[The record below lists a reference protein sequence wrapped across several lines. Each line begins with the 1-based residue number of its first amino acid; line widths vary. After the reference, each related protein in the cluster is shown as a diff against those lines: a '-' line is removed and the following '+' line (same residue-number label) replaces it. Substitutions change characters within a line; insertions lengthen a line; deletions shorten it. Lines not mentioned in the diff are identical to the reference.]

1 MSKGN
6 QKREMILKAA
16 LDFTSQFGLE
26 GLSIGVLAKKV
37 GMSKSGLFGHF
48 KSKEKLQI
56 MVIDFAA
63 QHFTDKVIRP
73 AIKKDRG
80 LPRLIEMMNCWEA
93 WSERIM
99 KGGCPIFSAAIE
111 FDDRPGV
118 IRNHI
123 QKKQSLMIATYEKA
137 IELAVHEGHLT
148 EEANPEQIAFELYS
162 NMLGYH
168 MYSRLLKDKKSSE
181 MFKESYTKILK
192 PFLEQGVIA

>member
-1 MSKGN
+1 M
-6 QKREMILKAA
+6 
-16 LDFTSQFGLE
+16 E

-63 QHFTDKVIRP
+63 GHFTDKVIKP
-73 AIKKDRG
+73 AIKKERG
-80 LPRLIEMMNCWEA
+80 LPRLIEMMHCWEA
-93 WSERIM
+93 WSEKIM

-123 QKKQSLMIATYEKA
+123 QKKQSMMIATYEKA
-137 IELAVHEGHLT
+137 ISLAVEEGHLLEET
-148 EEANPEQIAFELYS
+148 EPEQVAYELYS

-168 MYSRLLKDKKSSE
+168 MYSRLLRDKNPPL
-181 MFKESYTKILK
+181 MFKTSYEKILQ
-192 PFLEQGVIA
+192 PYLVQGVIS